1 MRKDSGMAVKIC
13 VAITGREE
21 TEIYRQAEA
30 IAAERAF
37 PEVSVVELRYD
48 LASELPAAR
57 LLPVLSGLRIR
68 LPGKLL
74 LFTIRTAA
82 QGGAFPADGEYEN
95 CNLLAIRSGCIDMV
109 DVELRREGYAEGRPS
124 AADRSS
130 TAHIL
135 SEARDRNVRSI
146 ASYHDFART
155 PEDEVLR
162 NIFTELRESGADIL
176 KAAYMPECEED
187 VLRLMLEM
195 RRFREADRNRHEYIA
210 MSMGRLGSV
219 SRLAGMLSG
228 SDYSFMA
235 VGAGS
240 APGQLSLGE
249 GAEMLRILEEN
260 RGGMPFWQGYRI

>member
-1 MRKDSGMAVKIC
+1 MAVKIC

-21 TEIYRQAEA
+21 AEIYRQAET

-37 PEVSVVELRYD
+37 SAVSVVELRYD
-48 LASELPAAR
+48 LASALPAAR
-57 LLPVLSGLRIR
+57 LLPVLSGLRMR

-109 DVELRREGYAEGRPS
+109 DVELRREGYAAGHPS
-124 AADRSS
+124 AADRRS
-130 TAHIL
+130 TARL
-135 SEARDRNVRSI
+135 LEEAWVRNVRSI
-146 ASYHDFART
+146 ASYHDFEKT
-155 PEDEVLR
+155 PEDEMLR
-162 NIFTELRESGADIL
+162 HIFTELRESGADIL

-210 MSMGRLGSV
+210 MSMGRLGGI
-219 SRLAGMLSG
+219 SRLAGLLSG

-240 APGQLSLGE
+240 APGQLPLE
-249 GAEMLRILEEN
+249 AGAEMLRVLEESQ
-260 RGGMPFWQGYRI
+260 RGDAVSAGI